1 MDVHDDMV
9 LIEVIDA
16 GAVAQS
22 EVAVQE
28 QLPMQHNL
36 GLPLQSWLVSSW
48 SGAGLVAI
56 FAIPAAVVDV
66 LRVVVPEPV

>member
-1 MDVHDDMV
+1 V
-9 LIEVIDA
+9 LDEVIDA

-48 SGAGLVAI
+48 SCAGLVAV
-56 FAIPAAVVDV
+56 FAIAAA
-66 LRVVVPEPV
+66 VVPEPV